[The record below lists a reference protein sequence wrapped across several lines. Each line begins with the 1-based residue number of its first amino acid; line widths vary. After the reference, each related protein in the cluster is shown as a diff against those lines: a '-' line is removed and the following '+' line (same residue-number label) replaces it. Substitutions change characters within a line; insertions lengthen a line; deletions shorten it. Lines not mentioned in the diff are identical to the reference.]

1 MTLDQA
7 IEAYPEVG
15 FNPGLVARLQSDDE
29 EAFQTCLLF
38 LEGVEKSK
46 GQNRSHDS
54 YGYKHI
60 VENPTGHFDI
70 PRSFD
75 GGKCYIPEG
84 AFILAALASGFTM
97 QPIRVS
103 ARFNISEGSLRR
115 RANEWSARVM
125 AQKQLS
131 R

>member
-1 MTLDQA
+1 MTLQQA
-7 IEAYPEVG
+7 IEAYPEAK
-15 FNPGLVARLQSDDE
+15 FNPVLFAQLPAHE
-29 EAFQTCLLF
+29 EESFQTCLSF

-60 VENPTGHFDI
+60 VENPTGYFDI
-70 PRSFD
+70 PWSID
-75 GGKCYIPEG
+75 GGTCYIPEG
-84 AFILAALASGFTM
+84 VFILAALASGFTM

-103 ARFNISEGSLRR
+103 ARFNISERSLCR
-115 RANEWSARVM
+115 RAKEFAT
-125 AQKQLS
+125 QKQLS

>member
-1 MTLDQA
+1 MTLQQA
-7 IEAYPEVG
+7 IQAYPKAR
-15 FNPGLVARLQSDDE
+15 FNATLLARLNRQDE
-29 EAFQTCLLF
+29 EAFQTCLAF

-60 VENPTGHFDI
+60 VENPTGYFDI
-70 PRSFD
+70 PWSFD
-75 GGKCYIPEG
+75 GETCYIPEG
-84 AFILAALASGFTM
+84 VFILAALASGFTM

-103 ARFNISEGSLRR
+103 ARFNISERSLRR
-115 RANEWSARVM
+115 RAKVM